1 MMHIIPEP
9 KDITIHQGLHLN
21 IRIAVVREINLEVIF

>member
-1 MMHIIPEP
+1 MM
-9 KDITIHQGLHLN
+9 TLHLN